1 MLGVWAFDFRGCSQR
16 LCVPALNLCAAS
28 ELLASHQHM
37 PPHVAPQ
44 GARLSAAGNT
54 APRASRITRH
64 TSHVTRHTSLITQ
77 VHHNSKNKRSLQWT
91 LLMRESGHCPPPLQS
106 RKISRVMCAR
116 ASGRAIDRMD
126 SDGSAFTCGAFWDR
140 DLAANGWDGA
150 GRPVVVGTSA
160 CARQR
165 SRAFFCV

>member
-1 MLGVWAFDFRGCSQR
+1 MILGAAVSGCVFRRSTCVQHRNCSHPTSI
-16 LCVPALNLCAAS
+16 CPPMS
-28 ELLASHQHM
+28 LLKAH
-37 PPHVAPQ
+37 ACPQ
-44 GARLSAAGNT
+44 PVTLHLTHHGL
-54 APRASRITRH
+54 
-64 TSHVTRHTSLITQ
+64 HVTRHTSLVNQ

-91 LLMRESGHCPPPLQS
+91 LLMRESGHCPPHLQS

-160 CARQR
+160 CPP
-165 SRAFFCV
+165 AFLRVFLCVTV